1 MKHFAPFS
9 ALALSI
15 VLAST
20 AVAAP
25 PQSGGVI
32 NREGVRLLNTD
43 RLVTFGTAQADVV
56 AHASTVFGAQ
66 PTLTRQTNCRNGAF
80 ETADWG
86 KGLKLI
92 FQDGKFVGW
101 HADRSLA
108 AGYTN
113 RAGTVFGRPV
123 SEIKAQNAGFILADA
138 VRGREF
144 ALDGVY
150 GRVLQSG
157 PTATVDELW
166 GGAECRPR

>member
-15 VLAST
+15 VLASA

-25 PQSGGVI
+25 PQAGGVI
-32 NREGVRLLNTD
+32 DGNGVRLLNTD
-43 RLVTFGTAQADVV
+43 RAVAFGEAQAAVV
-56 AHASTVFGAQ
+56 AHASTVFGRQ
-66 PTLTRQTNCRNGAF
+66 PTVTSQTNCRNGAF
-80 ETADWG
+80 QTADWG
-86 KGLKLI
+86 QGLKLI

-101 HADRSLA
+101 HADRTLA

-123 SEIKAQNAGFILADA
+123 GEIKAQYGGFILAEA

-144 ALDGVY
+144 AFDGVH
-150 GRVLQSG
+150 GRVLQPG
-157 PTATVDELW
+157 NAATIDELW
-166 GGAECRPR
+166 GGASCRPR